1 LHRLYGPRLAPPELC
16 DPDPDTPHP
25 PPRSN
30 GTILMHKRS
39 FRRYVDLAVV
49 LLSAIGAYAFT
60 ATNTVPATQVGAGS
74 GAITGYTI
82 SSVAYT
88 LNSNPANIDAVTF
101 TINPAA
107 AGTVK
112 AQLVT
117 GGTWY
122 DCTNVS
128 GSVSCD
134 TTVGTQATVA
144 PANSLSVVATS

>member
-1 LHRLYGPRLAPPELC
+1 MTKTIRSPRFLLVLAL
-16 DPDPDTPHP
+16 
-25 PPRSN
+25 
-30 GTILMHKRS
+30 
-39 FRRYVDLAVV
+39 V
-49 LLSAIGAYAFT
+49 LVSAIGAYAFT
-60 ATNTVPATQVGAGS
+60 ATNTVPATQAGAGS

-82 SSVAYT
+82 SNVAYT
-88 LNSNPANIDAVTF
+88 LNADPTQIDAVTF
-101 TINPAA
+101 TISPAT

-122 DCTNVS
+122 SCSNTA